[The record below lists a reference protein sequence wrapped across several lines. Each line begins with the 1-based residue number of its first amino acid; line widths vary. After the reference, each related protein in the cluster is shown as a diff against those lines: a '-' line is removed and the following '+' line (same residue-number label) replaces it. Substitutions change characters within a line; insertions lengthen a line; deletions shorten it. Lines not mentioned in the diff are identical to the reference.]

1 MIIFNI
7 EDKEF
12 KLVPRTRKV
21 IELTERLKAKN
32 LNNLMFESLNDV
44 NVKVLAEVI
53 KAFAEYD
60 DEKPV
65 FNKLDSVYDFIDKW
79 KAENEKDYSDL
90 FKEVIKVVNDM
101 GFFKKKM
108 TEKELQ
114 EMMDSPLTSI
124 NIEDIANNSVQKI
137 MDEMAREEFKGFKA

>member
-7 EDKEF
+7 DDKEF
-12 KLVPRTRKV
+12 KLIPRTRKV
-21 IELTERLKAKN
+21 IALTESLKAKN
-32 LNNLMFESLNDV
+32 LNDLMFESLNDV

-65 FNKLDSVYDFIDKW
+65 FTKIDNVYDFIDKW
-79 KAENEKDYSDL
+79 KMENEKDYSDL

-114 EMMDSPLTSI
+114 EMMDNPLTSI
-124 NIEDIANNSVQKI
+124 NIEEIANNSVQKI
-137 MDEMAREEFKGFKA
+137 MDEMAREEFKGFKG

>member
-1 MIIFNI
+1 MIVFNI

-32 LNNLMFESLNDV
+32 LNDLLFESLNDV
-44 NVKVLAEVI
+44 NLKVLAEVI

-60 DEKPV
+60 DEKSV
-65 FNKLDSVYDFIDKW
+65 FTTVNNVYDFMDEWRI
-79 KAENEKDYSDL
+79 ENEKDYSDL
-90 FKEVIKVVNDM
+90 YKEVIKVVNDM

-114 EMMDSPLTSI
+114 EMMDNPLTSI
-124 NIEDIANNSVQKI
+124 NIEEIANNSVQKI